1 MQTTPPLA
9 LYNSALC
16 KAVLAFNKWIV
27 YNARMETSKIKKVL
41 SEALSE
47 VLDLARDFES
57 TEALD
62 PKLPQFTVTVTII
75 ARRDFP
81 ILHSIAI
88 LADDPLSGDAILDL
102 SRRVLEDMISVEFML
117 LKGKEKMAAK
127 FIKYSRVERWLDL
140 EYLRKMGI
148 HENPGLEKKI
158 EDDFQK
164 VRPQFVYKKDQIAQ
178 SWSSTRLELMI
189 EELVKAKVITDA
201 EKEYL
206 LQGYITGNRKNHL
219 SSRDTSY
226 FADKTQRASDLED
239 SLRIGLLIAIVSY
252 IRILSK
258 YAEETGNNTLAGQL
272 NRLFSKLNVP
282 IDNNA

>member
-1 MQTTPPLA
+1 MFHFLPSPPLPDVIQHYA
-9 LYNSALC
+9 NQY
-16 KAVLAFNKWIV
+16 LAFNKWIV

-41 SEALSE
+41 SE
-47 VLDLARDFES
+47 VLDLAKDFES
-57 TEALD
+57 IEALD
-62 PKLPQFTVTVTII
+62 PKLSLFTITVTII

-81 ILHSIAI
+81 ILHSIAV

-102 SRRVLEDMISVEFML
+102 SRRVLEDMISVKFMV
-117 LKGKEKMAAK
+117 LKGKEDMAAK
-127 FIKYSRVERWLDL
+127 FIRYSAVERWLDL

-148 HENPGLEKKI
+148 QEDPGLEKKI

-226 FADKTQRASDLED
+226 FANKTQRADDLED
-239 SLRIGLLIAIVSY
+239 SLRIGLVIAIVSY
-252 IRILSK
+252 MRILSN
-258 YAEETGNNTLAGQL
+258 YAEETGNIALAGQL
-272 NRLFSKLNVP
+272 DRLFSKLNVP
-282 IDNNA
+282 VVNSA